1 MTELPPGARA
11 VLLAPGAVTRALA
24 QVDDDPERR
33 WMLRLPRDV
42 RRSYVH
48 DVLDA
53 GGGRREQERWLLL
66 QSDAVRRSYVDEV
79 LAHRP

>member
-11 VLLAPGAVTRALA
+11 VLLAPGAVARALA

-42 RRSYVH
+42 RRSFVRE
-48 DVLDA
+48 VLDA
-53 GGGRREQERWLLL
+53 GGGREAQERWLLL

-79 LAHRP
+79 LGRRK

>member
-11 VLLAPGAVTRALA
+11 VLLAPAAVARALA
-24 QVDDDPERR
+24 QVDDDPERC

-42 RRSYVH
+42 RRSFVREVI
-48 DVLDA
+48 DP
-53 GGGRREQERWLLL
+53 GGGREAQERWLLL

-79 LAHRP
+79 LGRRR